1 MKPFQLFWTITRKFY
16 RKSCFMIFDRLKI
29 TFDRLSAIFDRLIR
43 NWAAIEISINSE
55 IIFLSFS
62 IDWAKDSTDQKCYIS
77 NSHLENS
84 RTWILTL
91 WNNIFQTQIS
101 LLQLI
106 HVYTYI
112 CNINLMLTFA
122 YAAFV
127 LFLFLFFFF
136 FLRGLKTLFN
146 FFLTT
151 HQSQTHHLSVPTTNH
166 QLSLSSN
173 LLLVLLKTNSMSI
186 GLWKGNSGFFRLLS
200 VLRVWCGSNEL
211 MIS

>member
-16 RKSCFMIFDRLKI
+16 KKSCFMIFDQSKI

-43 NWAAIEISINSE
+43 NWAAIEISINSG

-91 WNNIFQTQIS
+91 WNNILQTQIS

-127 LFLFLFFFF
+127 LFLFFFFF
-136 FLRGLKTLFN
+136 FFSLVSRLCSTSSLLRTSHKHITSQYQLPITNSPSLRIFCS
-146 FFLTT
+146 FLWKPI
-151 HQSQTHHLSVPTTNH
+151 LC
-166 QLSLSSN
+166 
-173 LLLVLLKTNSMSI
+173 LLVCGKEI
-186 GLWKGNSGFFRLLS
+186 VGFFGYWAFWEFD
-200 VLRVWCGSNEL
+200 VGVMN
-211 MIS
+211 